1 MVDPCLLQSELNF
14 ANANYLEYAV
24 VQLTPPNFNL
34 YYQMLTHIKISGC
47 WMENK
52 PNRWKLL
59 IIELTHDRRCPRY
72 LFVQLPNLTITN
84 DQKEA
89 YKFAINDMNQA
100 WILKLPKR
108 QREG

>member
-1 MVDPCLLQSELNF
+1 
-14 ANANYLEYAV
+14 
-24 VQLTPPNFNL
+24 
-34 YYQMLTHIKISGC
+34 MLTHIKISGY
-47 WMENK
+47 WMEK
-52 PNRWKLL
+52 QTKFWKLMSSSMTADVPD
-59 IIELTHDRRCPRY
+59 ICFRPD

-108 QREG
+108 QRSKTTLELHLN